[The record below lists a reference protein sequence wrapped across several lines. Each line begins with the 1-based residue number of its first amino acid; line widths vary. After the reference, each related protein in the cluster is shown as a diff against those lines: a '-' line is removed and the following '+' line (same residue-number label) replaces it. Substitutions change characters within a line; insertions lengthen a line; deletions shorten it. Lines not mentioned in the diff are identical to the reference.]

1 MAISVLVVIENG
13 IGCLTN
19 YYDTSQDYDEV
30 TVEIVSIFKTSKTLK
45 TIPFAI
51 VSNSVLIEQDID
63 LKTKKY
69 NILMFSSFKKGKN
82 ETLCPNP
89 VSLPITT
96 MTRQLCF
103 KIVNPNMEVQSDIS
117 AIMHVVLAFKCK

>member
-30 TVEIVSIFKTSKTLK
+30 MVEIVSIFKTSKTLK

-117 AIMHVVLAFKCK
+117 AIMHVVLEFKCK